1 MTGLMRNLSTSTL
14 ITGLLTIAL
23 GVLIL
28 VWPGKSILVA
38 SVLFGVYLLVTG
50 FAEIYLAF
58 ALPAVSGANRILL
71 FISGALSL
79 VLAILAF
86 RHFGEGYAV
95 LLLSIWI
102 GVGFI
107 FQGVAEITTAVGY
120 PELPGRGWYVFAGV
134 ITVIAGIVVLAWPFD
149 SIVVLALV
157 TGVWL
162 VVIGLMQ
169 VVRSFQIRR
178 DAHKLTQAGQAAG
191 RYAGASS

>member
-1 MTGLMRNLSTSTL
+1 MTRLMRQLSTSTL
-14 ITGLLTIAL
+14 ISGLLTAAL

-58 ALPAVSGANRILL
+58 ALPVSAANRVLL
-71 FISGALSL
+71 FIGGALSL
-79 VLAILAF
+79 ILAIFSF
-86 RHFGEGYAV
+86 RHFGQEYAV

-107 FQGVAEITTAVGY
+107 FQGVAEITTAIGY
-120 PELPGRGWYVFAGV
+120 PELPGRGWYIFAGV
-134 ITVIAGIVVLAWPFD
+134 ITLIAGIVVLAWPFD

-157 TGVWL
+157 TGAWL

-178 DAHKLTQAGQAAG
+178 EAHALSDPGRAGHYAA
-191 RYAGASS
+191 AT